1 MFKVCLGMK
10 LAKPG
15 GAYRCF
21 TYYSGNP
28 PRGSWLVALFL
39 GGLGSILLST
49 LASATLTD
57 STIDLS
63 PVLQHSIVAYP

>member
-21 TYYSGNP
+21 TYYIRQSAA
-28 PRGSWLVALFL
+28 WLLVGRALSR
-39 GGLGSILLST
+39 GLGFN
-49 LASATLTD
+49 SALHPCF
-57 STIDLS
+57 SYS
-63 PVLQHSIVAYP
+63 Y

>member
-1 MFKVCLGMK
+1 MCLCMK

-28 PRGSWLVALFL
+28 PRGSWLVALFN
-39 GGLGSILLST
+39 
-49 LASATLTD
+49 SALHPCF
-57 STIDLS
+57 SYS
-63 PVLQHSIVAYP
+63 Y